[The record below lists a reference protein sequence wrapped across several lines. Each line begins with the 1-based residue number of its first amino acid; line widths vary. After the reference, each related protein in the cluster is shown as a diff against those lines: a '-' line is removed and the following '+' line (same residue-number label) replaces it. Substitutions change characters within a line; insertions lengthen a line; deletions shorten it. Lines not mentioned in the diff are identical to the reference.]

1 MRLEHLLRDLL
12 SELFGRPKQAPKRKA
27 KQEEVVEVATDRREA
42 LREKLVS
49 NPITAWSVAKPG
61 NRPDQN
67 QDAYAS
73 EERDGRIRLTLSDG
87 VTEESFDSR
96 GWATTLCTSFL
107 DRPADLDQ
115 KLAEVAGTFAA
126 KVETRVA
133 NADKTKAYS
142 WLAKPRSD
150 FGSKATLLSVELGPG
165 RKKGT
170 YDWKAFAVGDTNLF
184 VIRGGEMIKA
194 WPLESSSDFGRNADV
209 ASTKAVFAT
218 AWRTDAKGTL
228 EPGDRLYL
236 MTDALAQYVLA
247 KKEAGEPVWSTLAA
261 LDSEAAFTAF
271 VQDARDA
278 GMTPDDTTLQR
289 IVVRG
294 GGN

>member
-1 MRLEHLLRDLL
+1 MRLERLLRDLL
-12 SELFGRPKQAPKRKA
+12 SELFGRPKQEPKRKA
-27 KQEEVVEVATDRREA
+27 KPQEAIDASTDRREA

-73 EERDGRIRLTLSDG
+73 EVKDGRIRLTLSDG

-96 GWATTLCTSFL
+96 GWAIALSTNFL

-115 KLAEVAGTFAA
+115 KLAEVAGAFAA

-150 FGSKATLLSVELGPG
+150 FGSKATLLSVDVAPG

-170 YDWKAFAVGDTNLF
+170 FEWRAFGVGDTNLF
-184 VIRGGEMIKA
+184 VVRGNEMIEA
-194 WPLESSSDFGRNADV
+194 WPLKESGDFSRNADV

-218 AWRTDAKGTL
+218 QWRTDGKGTL
-228 EPGDRLYL
+228 EKGDRLYL

-247 KKEAGEPVWSTLAA
+247 KQEAGEPVWSTLDR
-261 LDSEAAFTAF
+261 LDSEAGFAAF
-271 VQDARDA
+271 VQDARAA

-294 GGN
+294 GN